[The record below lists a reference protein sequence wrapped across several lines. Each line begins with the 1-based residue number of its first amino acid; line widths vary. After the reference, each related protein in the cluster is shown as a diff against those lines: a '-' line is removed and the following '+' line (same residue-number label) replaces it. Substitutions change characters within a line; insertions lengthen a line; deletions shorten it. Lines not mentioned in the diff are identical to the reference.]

1 MRIHTGAKPY
11 TCDICSK
18 SFSLSSTLSKHK
30 KYHQSSAQTFPC
42 NLCEMIFPGAVELGE
57 HSRDVHR
64 QFIVVEEGGQLVMRE
79 ETNPMMTS
87 RDNINQML
95 PNSDGTLESII
106 IETKNDTDDSG
117 LVEFQVPKLNSM

>member
-1 MRIHTGAKPY
+1 M
-11 TCDICSK
+11 
-18 SFSLSSTLSKHK
+18 
-30 KYHQSSAQTFPC
+30 
-42 NLCEMIFPGAVELGE
+42 
-57 HSRDVHR
+57 HR

-106 IETKNDTDDSG
+106 IKTKNDTEDSG